1 MDMNCAT
8 YQAKGPI
15 ILTNAN
21 AARSTKVDKVTER
34 LTVQPPVRDV
44 MLAAIPSLRAFA
56 ISLSGSVNSADDLV
70 QETVMRA
77 MTHIG
82 SFTPGTN
89 MSAWLLT
96 ILRNLFRSQYRKR
109 RREVE
114 DPDGSYLASLKLP
127 AEQFGR
133 LEFKELIEALAKLPY
148 VQREALLLVAASGFS
163 YDEAA
168 AICEVAVG
176 TIKSRVSRA
185 RQLLAELLDIDS
197 PATFALDRA
206 TAQWEAADRKEIAP
220 PADANQYA
228 HKQKRPRFQPGRR
241 PPCLQVF
248 RMSSVAAVAVVA
260 VVAPEDAIDHG
271 ADNGN
276 TIAGAFTIAVAIAG
290 AAVVDR
296 GIVVD
301 RSAAVVTA
309 AAGADDNTTA
319 TGVAGR
325 SASSAGVASRSI
337 SATGGAG
344 HRVSAAATMSGK
356 GLSAATMTIIL
367 MAGSQ
372 RIRRH
377 RHATQRDRGCESDQS
392 FFVKHVILLLWFK
405 RNLFV
410 TAATTPDR
418 RQGLQG
424 KRTRSRVRPR
434 RALP

>member
-1 MDMNCAT
+1 MDMNCAP

-15 ILTNAN
+15 ILANAN
-21 AARSTKVDKVTER
+21 AARSTEVDKVTER
-34 LTVQPPVRDV
+34 LTVQPPVRDA

-114 DPDGSYLASLKLP
+114 DPDGSYVASLKLP

-148 VQREALLLVAASGFS
+148 VQREALLLVAASGFT

-197 PATFALDRA
+197 PATFVLDRA
-206 TAQWEAADRKEIAP
+206 TAAM
-220 PADANQYA
+220 
-228 HKQKRPRFQPGRR
+228 G
-241 PPCLQVF
+241 
-248 RMSSVAAVAVVA
+248 
-260 VVAPEDAIDHG
+260 
-271 ADNGN
+271 
-276 TIAGAFTIAVAIAG
+276 
-290 AAVVDR
+290 
-296 GIVVD
+296 
-301 RSAAVVTA
+301 
-309 AAGADDNTTA
+309 
-319 TGVAGR
+319 
-325 SASSAGVASRSI
+325 
-337 SATGGAG
+337 
-344 HRVSAAATMSGK
+344 SG
-356 GLSAATMTIIL
+356 
-367 MAGSQ
+367 
-372 RIRRH
+372 
-377 RHATQRDRGCESDQS
+377 
-392 FFVKHVILLLWFK
+392 
-405 RNLFV
+405 
-410 TAATTPDR
+410 
-418 RQGLQG
+418 
-424 KRTRSRVRPR
+424 
-434 RALP
+434 